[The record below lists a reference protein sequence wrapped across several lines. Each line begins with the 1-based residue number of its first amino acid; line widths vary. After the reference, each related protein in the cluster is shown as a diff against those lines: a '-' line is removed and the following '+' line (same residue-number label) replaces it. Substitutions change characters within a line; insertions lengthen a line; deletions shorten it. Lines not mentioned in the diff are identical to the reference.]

1 MDGNV
6 VRVGDANPG
15 TVGHANRER
24 PKRSLSNHIGQQLC
38 VHRLDFGFG
47 GRV

>member
-6 VRVGDANPG
+6 VRVGD
-15 TVGHANRER
+15 ANRER